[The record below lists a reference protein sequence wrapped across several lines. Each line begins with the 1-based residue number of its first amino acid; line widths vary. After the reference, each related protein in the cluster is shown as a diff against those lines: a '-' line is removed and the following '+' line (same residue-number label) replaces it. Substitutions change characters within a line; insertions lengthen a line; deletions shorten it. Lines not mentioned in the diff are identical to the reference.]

1 MATMVD
7 VPGPAPAAGPSPDDG
22 DGIFGSLVGSASA
35 PNRARRGLAASAAIH
50 TVVITA
56 AVLLPILWPEPLP
69 DQIDVYRVL
78 IYNPPPPPPP
88 PLPKGSAAQPQTE
101 PAKPVTPDE
110 TPRKPDTLFEPQEPK
125 DTPLEAEARDKM
137 SDQFGSPT
145 GSDMGVAE
153 GMEGGVE
160 GGVVGG
166 VLGGVLGGVVGGTG
180 DGPVMDYDQPPRAI
194 KITKP
199 QYPQEAFV
207 KKVEGTVV
215 LEILIDQNGKV
226 IRARVLQSIPLLD
239 SAAIETVKQ
248 WVFKPAIKNGRPVA
262 TVANAPVGFR
272 IF

>member
-1 MATMVD
+1 MAVM
-7 VPGPAPAAGPSPDDG
+7 SEPDS
-22 DGIFGSLVGSASA
+22 IFGSLVGSA
-35 PNRARRGLAASAAIH
+35 PRKPVRRTGLAASAVAH
-50 TVVITA
+50 TVAVA
-56 AVLLPILWPEPLP
+56 ALVLVPILWPEALP
-69 DQIDVYRVL
+69 EQQDIYRVL

-88 PLPKGSAAQPQTE
+88 PLPKGSAAKPTTE
-101 PAKPVTPDE
+101 PAKPVTPEE
-110 TPRKPDTLFEPQEPK
+110 TPRKPDTLLEPK
-125 DTPLEAEARDKM
+125 PDESTLEPEARDKM
-137 SDQFGSPT
+137 TEQFGSPT

-180 DGPVMDYDQPPRAI
+180 DGPVMDYDSPPRAI
-194 KITKP
+194 KITRP

-215 LEILIDQNGKV
+215 LEILIDQNGRVVK
-226 IRARVLQSIPLLD
+226 ARVLQSIPLLD
-239 SAAIETVKQ
+239 AAAIETVKQ
-248 WVFKPAIKNGRPVA
+248 WVFKPAIKNGRPVS

>member
-1 MATMVD
+1 MATMVE
-7 VPGPAPAAGPSPDDG
+7 VPGSPRPEDTASAS
-22 DGIFGSLVGSASA
+22 DGIFGRLVGSA
-35 PNRARRGLAASAAIH
+35 PPPPARRGLAVSAVAHTVTIAAI
-50 TVVITA
+50 
-56 AVLLPILWPEPLP
+56 VLAPILWPEPLP
-69 DQIDVYRVL
+69 DSLDVYRVL

-88 PLPKGSAAQPQTE
+88 PLPKGSAAKPTTE
-101 PAKPVTPDE
+101 AAKPVTPEE
-110 TPRKPDTLFEPQEPK
+110 TPRKPDTLVEPK
-125 DTPLEAEARDKM
+125 PEDSELQPEARDKM
-137 SDQFGSPT
+137 SEQFGSAA

-180 DGPVMDYDQPPRAI
+180 DGPVLDYDSPPRAI
-194 KITKP
+194 KITRP

-215 LEILIDQNGKV
+215 LEILIDQNGRV

-239 SAAIETVKQ
+239 AAAIETVKQ